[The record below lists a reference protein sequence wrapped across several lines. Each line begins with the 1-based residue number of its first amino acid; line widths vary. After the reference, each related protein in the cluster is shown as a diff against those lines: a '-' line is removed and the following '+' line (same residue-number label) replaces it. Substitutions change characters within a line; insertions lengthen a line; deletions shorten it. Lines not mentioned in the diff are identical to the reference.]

1 MPKKLNPDRELV
13 IQKYVIEN
21 KSLKLTAKE
30 LGCGRTTLSRYLKSY
45 GIKKRDRYA
54 LHKKIFSGKNNP
66 AFKYSITKKFLIKEY
81 VENSLSLRQVGKLL
95 GCDVDTVL
103 RNIKKYGIPTRT
115 VKEALKGKFTE
126 VVSNRFKHKISK
138 KLLVDEYINKNNP
151 ISRIAEDLC
160 CDGGTIHRYLK
171 IYNIPRR
178 TVSEALKGKFAGD
191 KNPMYGRHRFGIAN
205 PRYIDGRKTANH
217 YCVDCGKEIGYTNWN
232 VGNRRCCSCAS
243 KLKWNDKEFKE
254 RVITASMLGRQVKPN
269 KPEKLLNGLLQEL
282 LLKEYKFVG
291 DGKLIIDGFC
301 PDFINTNGQKKIIE
315 LYGDYWH
322 NKKGMEERDKRRLTA
337 YKKYG
342 YKTLIVWEN
351 ELKDINKLTDKLIK
365 FNNKIGQVKHGAI

>member
-1 MPKKLNPDRELV
+1 MSKKLNPDRELV

-21 KSLKLTAKE
+21 KSIKQVAFE
-30 LGCGRTTLSRYLKSY
+30 LGLGKTTLSRYLKRY
-45 GIKKRDRYA
+45 KIEKRDRYE
-54 LHKKIFSGKNNP
+54 LHRKIFSGKGNP
-66 AFKYSITKKFLIKEY
+66 AFKYRITKKFLIKEY
-81 VENSLSLRQVGKLL
+81 IENALSLRQVGKLL
-95 GCDVDTVL
+95 GCDVDTIL

-115 VKEALKGKFTE
+115 MKESLKGKFPRE
-126 VVSNRFKHKISK
+126 VNTRFKHKISK
-138 KLLVDEYINKNNP
+138 KLLVDKYINKKMP

-178 TVSEALKGKFAGD
+178 TISEALKGKFEGN

-205 PRYIDGRKTANH
+205 PCYIDGRKIVKH
-217 YCVDCGKEIGYTNWN
+217 YCVDCGKEICYTNWN
-232 VGNRRCCSCAS
+232 VGNRRCCSCSS
-243 KLKWNDKEFKE
+243 KLKWNDKEFKD

-269 KPEKLLNGLLQEL
+269 KPEKLLNELLREL

-322 NKKGMEERDKRRLTA
+322 NKTGMKERDERRLKA

-365 FNNKIGQVKHGAI
+365 FNTKIGQMKYESV